1 MTKAGTIW
9 LLILMLLL
17 SWPSVALSASHS
29 LPRSGHVLYY
39 RDAAYE
45 RIGRIR
51 VRQGLISHVRR
62 DVAGYT
68 ASVDCADIGKIA
80 YLSINRGPVK
90 RYQILD
96 CSQPYHRSWHIR
108 IGRVGEVNE
117 SAVRRAGC
125 VWRSGETMGRCP
137 ATLHAVRSN

>member
-17 SWPSVALSASHS
+17 SWPSVALSASALPMRGHS
-29 LPRSGHVLYY
+29 LYY
-39 RDAAYE
+39 TDRAMARVGQI
-45 RIGRIR
+45 RI
-51 VRQGLISHVRR
+51 RQGLITHIRR

-68 ASVDCADIGKIA
+68 SAWDCADIGKVA
-80 YLSINRGPVK
+80 YISLNGGPVK

-96 CSQPYHRSWHIR
+96 CSQPYHRAWHIR
-108 IGRVGEVNE
+108 ERRVAEINE

-125 VWRSGETMGRCP
+125 VFRSGETMGRCP
-137 ATLHAVRSN
+137 ATLHAVRPN